1 MADKLSL
8 CMFRDDTELSPSA
21 FMDLF
26 THKLVLVT
34 SPLFGV
40 CGFWLF
46 VSGFVCLFVSCCFAG
61 FFLMS
66 VTVHRTMYRSSTSL
80 LLRPLQQWPLREL
93 INLLILIATCSPT
106 C

>member
-1 MADKLSL
+1 LLLPTPVEVAHCDFGVGCLFLWACVNMADKLSL

-61 FFLMS
+61 FS
-66 VTVHRTMYRSSTSL
+66 
-80 LLRPLQQWPLREL
+80 
-93 INLLILIATCSPT
+93 
-106 C
+106 